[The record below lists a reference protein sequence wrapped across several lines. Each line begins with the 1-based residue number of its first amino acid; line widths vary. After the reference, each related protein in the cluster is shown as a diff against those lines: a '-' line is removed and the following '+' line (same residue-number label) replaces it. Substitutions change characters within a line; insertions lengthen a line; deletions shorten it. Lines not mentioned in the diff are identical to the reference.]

1 MRKKS
6 AISLTSYED
15 LFKEEQD
22 ASAKEGERIQ
32 QVSLDSLQEFPNHPY
47 SVPDNEELDL
57 LAESIRENG
66 VLHPIIVFP
75 KEDGDGYLIISGHRR
90 CAAAEKIGLT
100 EVPAIVRN
108 GISLAQ
114 ATIEMVDTNI
124 YRENITMSEKAKAY
138 RMRMDAM
145 KEELQGKRSTSN
157 LREIIADQVG
167 ESSAMVHRY
176 LRLNYLIPELLAQV
190 DHNVIS
196 LYAGNTISFLDEK
209 KQYEIAKYM
218 RPTGVSM
225 EQAEKL
231 RKLSEQDSWNKM
243 DVKHILRD
251 VPRKRPIQVEENEE
265 EEEVF
270 FEADSSKMKKQMND
284 ITIFIDD
291 ETLTEDE
298 KELLGEEDE

>member
-108 GISLAQ
+108 GTDVYLDPDRRTYDI
-114 ATIEMVDTNI
+114 TNG
-124 YRENITMSEKAKAY
+124 NI
-138 RMRMDAM
+138 
-145 KEELQGKRSTSN
+145 LILGGPGQGKS
-157 LREIIADQVG
+157 
-167 ESSAMVHRY
+167 Y
-176 LRLNYLIPELLAQV
+176 LTKFL
-190 DHNVIS
+190 
-196 LYAGNTISFLDEK
+196 AGNVVEQGKNLYILDPEEEYRTEIANLDGTYIDFMSGEYRINILEPKRWAVDDILPLKKETGKEK
-209 KQYEIAKYM
+209 K
-218 RPTGVSM
+218 
-225 EQAEKL
+225 
-231 RKLSEQDSWNKM
+231 DS
-243 DVKHILRD
+243 VKEG
-251 VPRKRPIQVEENEE
+251 VEEIS
-265 EEEVF
+265 
-270 FEADSSKMKKQMND
+270 ADREYKSH
-284 ITIFIDD
+284 FDD
-291 ETLTEDE
+291 
-298 KELLGEEDE
+298 KGS

>member
-196 LYAGNTISFLDEK
+196 LYAGNTISL
-209 KQYEIAKYM
+209 
-218 RPTGVSM
+218 P
-225 EQAEKL
+225 
-231 RKLSEQDSWNKM
+231 
-243 DVKHILRD
+243 
-251 VPRKRPIQVEENEE
+251 
-265 EEEVF
+265 
-270 FEADSSKMKKQMND
+270 
-284 ITIFIDD
+284 
-291 ETLTEDE
+291 
-298 KELLGEEDE
+298 